1 MRLKPPRVP
10 PAATAAFEAAFG
22 PRVVPGNYTVMMTRG
37 KETYT
42 TPLVV
47 GLDVRAKFTEDDR
60 RQDFDAVIRVYN
72 LLGDMSFDVDR
83 LNGVRDALAA
93 RAGQV
98 KEADPLHKQLLTMS
112 ESIDALRRK
121 IVATKEGG
129 AITGEERI
137 REKTS
142 TLYGDLTNYEG
153 KPADYQLGR
162 IDSLKKELG
171 DVETEF
177 EAFVAKD
184 LAAVN
189 KSLARKKLQTVQPLV
204 RTQWEA
210 ANGDGES
217 GTSRPAA
224 PIKVRH

>member
-1 MRLKPPRVP
+1 
-10 PAATAAFEAAFG
+10 
-22 PRVVPGNYTVMMTRG
+22 
-37 KETYT
+37 
-42 TPLVV
+42 
-47 GLDVRAKFTEDDR
+47 
-60 RQDFDAVIRVYN
+60 
-72 LLGDMSFDVDR
+72 MSFDVDR
-83 LNGVRDALAA
+83 LNGVRDALTA
-93 RAGQV
+93 RAAQV
-98 KEADPLHKQLLTMS
+98 KEADPLHQQLLNVS
-112 ESIDALRRK
+112 ESIDAVRRK

-142 TLYGDLTNYEG
+142 TLYGELTNYEG
-153 KPADYQLGR
+153 RPADYQVGR

-177 EAFVAKD
+177 EALVTKD

-189 KSLARKKLQTVQPLV
+189 KALAKKKLQTVQPLV

-210 ANGDGES
+210 ANSDGES

-224 PIKVRH
+224 SINLRH